1 MPFISKDREL
11 NTNWFEQAKTFSQ
24 QSLVSKS
31 MMKRYSDGLL
41 PGHIYMLYWL
51 KKYSNKKTPA
61 YFEYE
66 YGIDFV
72 AEKTFLKRKWLS

>member
-1 MPFISKDREL
+1 MIYITRIIQKCLFISKDREL

-51 KKYSNKKTPA
+51 KK
-61 YFEYE
+61 
-66 YGIDFV
+66 IQ
-72 AEKTFLKRKWLS
+72 